1 MTTTATTATTNNPI
15 QTMVKTSAALRV
27 KGQSAS
33 KRAEILSHS
42 LDYKGFKLVK
52 VPKWGGFSM
61 PVATIDGDVNLTAM
75 VNSLTHTAY
84 ELTKHHEHRLEHN
97 LLIKQGR
104 KVIATC
110 TKGCVNG
117 IMEWE
122 FNTDLIT
129 FCNVD

>member
-1 MTTTATTATTNNPI
+1 MATTATTTNNPI

-52 VPKWGGFSM
+52 VPKWGGYAM
-61 PVATIDGDVNLTAM
+61 TVATIDGDVNLTAM

-84 ELTKHHEHRLEHN
+84 ELTKHNEHHFENN
-97 LLIKQGR
+97 LVIKQGR

-110 TKGCVNG
+110 TTGCIG
-117 IMEWE
+117 GKMEWE
-122 FNTDLIT
+122 FNTRFMSFIAR
-129 FCNVD
+129 

>member
-1 MTTTATTATTNNPI
+1 MTTTTATTNNPI

-52 VPKWGGFSM
+52 VPKWGGYAM
-61 PVATIDGDVNLTAM
+61 TVATIDGDVNLTAM

-84 ELTKHHEHRLEHN
+84 ELTKHHKHHFENN
-97 LLIKQGR
+97 LVIKQGH

-110 TKGCVNG
+110 TNGCVNG
-117 IMEWE
+117 KMEWE
-122 FNTDLIT
+122 FNTRFMSFIAR
-129 FCNVD
+129 